1 MAKADLQ
8 RILTYSCHAAD
19 MSVTTANA
27 HRYAALDLM
36 RGIAAL
42 AVVAFHLP
50 IPKGSVSLV
59 PRGYLAVDLFFAL
72 SGFVLAFAYGAE
84 LAQGGNVRRFMGQR
98 LIRLYPL
105 YLLALAFG
113 ALLNLS
119 NLALD
124 GKAALS
130 YAYWGQGIAANLFFL
145 PALPGTGDGNAALFP
160 AVFPAW
166 SLMWELIA
174 NLLFA
179 LLAPR
184 LGNRL
189 LAGLMLAGL
198 AATIALGASAGTL
211 NGGAEWP
218 QFWMGGARVL
228 WAFFAGVALFR
239 ISTALPGRFRIPDWC
254 LGLALLAA
262 FLPQVGGWPYD
273 IACAII
279 AFPLIVMLAARAR
292 TSDRSRRIGHWLGY
306 VSYAVYVL
314 QAPILMLMDKMAV
327 RLAGVRLSALPS
339 APMIA
344 VAIVA
349 VLLLGSY
356 ASVRLDAPIR
366 AWLRRALAA
375 RGSAL
380 PARA

>member
-1 MAKADLQ
+1 
-8 RILTYSCHAAD
+8 
-19 MSVTTANA
+19 VTTANA

-42 AVVAFHLP
+42 AVVAFHVP
-50 IPKGSVSLV
+50 IPKGSLSLV

-72 SGFVLAFAYGAE
+72 SGFVLAYAYGAE
-84 LAQGGNVRRFMGQR
+84 LAQRGNVRRFMGQR

-105 YLLALAFG
+105 YLVALAFG

-124 GKAALS
+124 GKDALS
-130 YAYWGQGIAANLFFL
+130 YAHWGQGVAANLFFL

-189 LAGLMLAGL
+189 LSALMLAGL
-198 AATIALGASAGTL
+198 AATIALGVQAGTL

-218 QFWMGGARVL
+218 QFWIGGARVL

-239 ISTALPGRFRIPDWC
+239 ISAAWPGRFRIPDWC
-254 LGLALLAA
+254 LGLVLIAD
-262 FLPQVGGWPYD
+262 FLPRPDATGGWPYD
-273 IACAII
+273 IACAVI
-279 AFPLIVMLAARAR
+279 AFPLIVLLAARAR
-292 TSDRSRRIGHWLGY
+292 TTARSRRIGHWLGD

-314 QAPILMLMDKMAV
+314 QAPLLMLMDKMAV
-327 RLAGVRLSALPS
+327 RLAGARLSALPS

-349 VLLLGSY
+349 VLLLASY
-356 ASVRLDAPIR
+356 ASVRFDAPIR

-375 RGSAL
+375 RASAL